1 MSMNP
6 SLLKKVIEGALL
18 ASEKPLS
25 IARLLTLFAEDEGVS
40 AEMIQEAL
48 SLIEQDADG
57 RGIELKEVSSGFRMQ
72 VKSECTAW
80 VSRLW
85 DERPQRYSRALL
97 ETLVLIAY
105 RQPVTRAEIEDVRG
119 VAVSSHIVKTLQ
131 EREWVRVLGHR
142 EVPGRPA
149 LYGTTKQF
157 LDYFNLKSLEELP
170 SLKEITDLDDIT
182 LDLEGETTL
191 ETEERRIMPAQ
202 EVHTEVVD
210 AEDEEKRGV
219 AEASNE
225 LSLDPMESVDTIKE
239 TAANG

>member
-1 MSMNP
+1 MNP
-6 SLLKKVIEGALL
+6 QLLKKIIEGALL

-25 IARLLTLFAEDEGVS
+25 IERLLNLFGEDECVS
-40 AEMIQEAL
+40 KEMIREAL
-48 SLIEQDADG
+48 NLIEKDDKD
-57 RGIELKEVSSGFRMQ
+57 RGVELKEVSSGFRMQ
-72 VKSECTAW
+72 VKTECASW

-119 VAVSSHIVKTLQ
+119 VAVSSHIIKTLQ

-170 SLKEITDLDDIT
+170 RLKEIADFDDINLT
-182 LDLEGETTL
+182 LDLEGSTAEA
-191 ETEERRIMPAQ
+191 AQ
-202 EVHTEVVD
+202 ERKVMPSEEAQTKADEQKTEMNLVP
-210 AEDEEKRGV
+210 EDET
-219 AEASNE
+219 SND
-225 LSLDPMESVDTIKE
+225 LSLDSIEK